1 METAARS
8 SNWGAQTLPGRK
20 KNDRVW
26 GSQRVPQRFSPWR
39 SPSSAVGA
47 AAATAVAYTTTA
59 VVDHAGA
66 RATHPGYRGLPCG
79 CGAQST
85 PAPPPV
91 PWPHRAHCCANGG
104 TFRRGSGG
112 WGRTWLGGHCVLGSE
127 AHRHSPVQQFLVER
141 GREGF
146 RSIRVLEAWP
156 VSVVGSFGSH
166 EYWSFHRSQGPD
178 GAWRRSE
185 MGLGWTRR
193 ASQLPNARQALP
205 DPSRGQP
212 LVAAWPLNGAPAAS
226 TPPHAAA
233 CGTRAFAGP
242 TGVHERSAT
251 AHPHSCRR
259 RAWPHHRGSALTPR
273 AALLFRLVCG
283 PPSLPAI
290 PSYPQPSLAIPGY
303 PRLFSLPAGDDLPTS
318 PLILVPRPDNYGLLT
333 AYGALPQ
340 RQRQRQQ
347 PRLRST
353 LTFRATTMGLTTK
366 TKAPPAFA
374 VHASFAGVRAGGLVC
389 AASTT
394 TATTPCPPR
403 AARRFPLRATS
414 FVRRRVGTP
423 LAVAPWG
430 LRSSGWGS
438 PPPRQGAGVH
448 AVLTN
453 SGSTF
458 TNQVPATTP
467 PPATPIVASAATAP
481 VPYDVGAFHDGAAD
495 APDAIPSSR
504 IRLASASSADQ
515 LRFRRTRLRIFC
527 CIGISYAVYVL
538 LRSNF
543 TFVAPLMRAELGLSL
558 AQIGAVSSVF
568 PFAYGGSRLVTGI
581 VADRRSPRAT
591 LAFGL
596 LAAGLANVAL
606 AFCRSVPTLCIMY
619 AINGLVQGAGSGACA
634 RLLTAWY
641 PTEERGVWWALW
653 STSANFGAFAAP
665 LLCGLLSAGTL
676 GWRAGLLVPGLLAVA
691 LAVLTLPLMRDTPG
705 DAGWS
710 VSWPQPAP
718 TTPPKRARAV
728 DGGAGRAAM
737 TTSGGGGGSATAAAA
752 DGTPSRPAWR
762 ETVERVITSRSIWT
776 LAAASFLLYFVRQA
790 LKTWLPFALVEVKHF
805 DAAQAAVLLST
816 LELSG
821 VAGAFSSGVASDAAG
836 GRRAAVTLV
845 YLAVLIV
852 ALVGAA
858 LCPPGGT
865 LATAAA
871 LAALGFCVNGPQVL
885 IGLIGAEVSGGAATA
900 TALGFLGVVSYTG
913 AAFAGWPLTLV
924 IKAAGWP
931 AFFAVLLA
939 ATAAC
944 AGVLLPMW
952 RLRDGARSR

>member
-1 METAARS
+1 MAAAAGGGPA
-8 SNWGAQTLPGRK
+8 NPQCAAGAP
-20 KNDRVW
+20 
-26 GSQRVPQRFSPWR
+26 PER
-39 SPSSAVGA
+39 SPS
-47 AAATAVAYTTTA
+47 VA
-59 VVDHAGA
+59 
-66 RATHPGYRGLPCG
+66 
-79 CGAQST
+79 
-85 PAPPPV
+85 
-91 PWPHRAHCCANGG
+91 
-104 TFRRGSGG
+104 
-112 WGRTWLGGHCVLGSE
+112 E
-127 AHRHSPVQQFLVER
+127 
-141 GREGF
+141 
-146 RSIRVLEAWP
+146 
-156 VSVVGSFGSH
+156 
-166 EYWSFHRSQGPD
+166 
-178 GAWRRSE
+178 
-185 MGLGWTRR
+185 
-193 ASQLPNARQALP
+193 
-205 DPSRGQP
+205 
-212 LVAAWPLNGAPAAS
+212 WPLNGAQPHPPARPRS
-226 TPPHAAA
+226 RLWHACI
-233 CGTRAFAGP
+233 CGGP
-242 TGVHERSAT
+242 AGVHERT
-251 AHPHSCRR
+251 ASSHHGR
-259 RAWPHHRGSALTPR
+259 RAWSHHRGGTRDRPAALHCSSDCCGSRRLLSLHRPTRTSPVIRGYPWLSPLPVGDDFPIPPAVLVPTPDGY
-273 AALLFRLVCG
+273 ALLFTC
-283 PPSLPAI
+283 
-290 PSYPQPSLAIPGY
+290 
-303 PRLFSLPAGDDLPTS
+303 DT
-318 PLILVPRPDNYGLLT
+318 
-333 AYGALPQ
+333 LPQ
-340 RQRQRQQ
+340 RQR
-347 PRLRST
+347 PRVCSASST
-353 LTFRATTMGLTTK
+353 RRATTMGLTTK

-374 VHASFAGVRAGGLVC
+374 MHASFAGVRAGGLVF

-414 FVRRRVGTP
+414 FVRRRVASP
-423 LAVAPWG
+423 LAAAPGG
-430 LRSSGWGS
+430 LRSFGWGS
-438 PPPRQGAGVH
+438 PPPSLGTGVH

-467 PPATPIVASAATAP
+467 PTSIPLVASAAAAP

-495 APDAIPSSR
+495 AAGATPSSR
-504 IRLASASSADQ
+504 VRLASASPADQ
-515 LRFRRTRLRIFC
+515 LRFRRTRFRIFC

-568 PFAYGGSRLVTGI
+568 PFAYGGSRLVTGV

-718 TTPPKRARAV
+718 TAPPKRARAV
-728 DGGAGRAAM
+728 DGGAGRA
-737 TTSGGGGGSATAAAA
+737 TTIGGGSGGGAVAAAA
-752 DGTPSRPAWR
+752 DGTPARPAWR
-762 ETVERVITSRSIWT
+762 ETVERVITSRSIWI

-845 YLAVLIV
+845 YLAVLIA

-858 LCPPGGT
+858 LCPPGGW

-931 AFFAVLLA
+931 AFFGVLLA